1 MTQEDCIEK
10 VEMWAKICDIP
21 DEDITPAREKAA
33 KGFLEIADGCN
44 DDEIEILII
53 LMTIMVAY
61 HPLLVMDPKGAI
73 TPIAKV
79 LFALNQMHKDEIAAL
94 KDKYRWRKQS
104 EEPAPKDVLVEVYLP
119 SPQILDFVRPNAT
132 DDYVRAGEYWRPLDV
147 PETEGTK

>member
-104 EEPAPKDVLVEVYLP
+104 EEPAPDSVAIEIFDVTRMCVA
-119 SPQILDFVRPNAT
+119 SPRERGFYIPAFC
-132 DDYVRAGEYWRPLDV
+132 YWRPLDL
-147 PETEGTK
+147 PEDA